1 MELNIRL
8 NNISTDIL
16 DNEPDQ
22 LGNKI
27 RLRETSKFNLIRHV
41 KNIPVSVSGYSV
53 KPYYENEKME
63 FEGVRPINVKSSMLS
78 NIALHGNINSNE
90 INSVDTQNNNNND
103 NDDNEIASSTFDQI
117 ADARKAI
124 LSIQEEANKAQES
137 ARMSDEELS
146 KISVEDTEIQK
157 RLQVAITKQQEIK
170 KQISEALKNQNETL
184 NKARKQFE
192 SVIEESN
199 RKREENQNKILQF
212 QNKISETK
220 KQISMIEDDIA
231 QQEEILKALRVA

>member
-90 INSVDTQNNNNND
+90 INSVDTQNNNNI
-103 NDDNEIASSTFDQI
+103 DNEIAGSTFDQI

-124 LSIQEEANKAQES
+124 LSIQEEASKAQES
-137 ARMSDEELS
+137 ARISDEELS

-157 RLQVAITKQQEIK
+157 RLQVAIMKQQEIK

-212 QNKISETK
+212 QNKITETK